1 MTSTPAGPGRAAK
14 LADVADAAGVGTSIV
29 SRVLNQDPTVSIRP
43 ETRERIL
50 LAASQLNYRPNALG
64 RGLKLARTMTLG
76 LVVNL
81 DYGEVGEIV
90 SSVERRAAE
99 ADYTTLIADA
109 NAFVERGETY
119 SRLLF
124 EGRVDGLLI
133 ASGLA
138 NDDLVR
144 GLRGKGIPFVLLNR
158 RLAGVEP
165 SVTVDD
171 ALGARKGV
179 EHLLQLGHRR
189 VGYIAGPEYADL
201 ARRRLKGVRAALR
214 EANVRLGAGQL
225 VQGALAED
233 AGFDAMETLLA
244 ARRPPTAVAIWSP
257 TAAFGALAA
266 ARQHGLR
273 VPDDISIVAFQ
284 DIPLAPFFDPPL
296 TAVRMPVPEMAERGV
311 DILLRLVNG
320 ESAKSVVVRARP
332 ELLKRGSTAPP
343 SKPA

>member
-1 MTSTPAGPGRAAK
+1 MAPPPTKPHGAAR

-29 SRVLNQDPTVSIRP
+29 SRVLNRDPTVSIRP

-50 LAASQLNYRPNALG
+50 SAARRLNYRPNALG

-90 SSVERRAAE
+90 SAVERRAAD

-109 NAFVERGETY
+109 NAFVERGDTY

-124 EGRVDGLLI
+124 EGRVDGLLV

-138 NDDLVR
+138 NDELVR
-144 GLRGKGIPFVLLNR
+144 ELRGEGVPFVLLNR

-171 ALGARKGV
+171 ALGARIGV
-179 EHLLQLGHRR
+179 EHLLGLGHRR
-189 VGYIAGPEYADL
+189 IGYIAGPEYADV
-201 ARRRLKGVRAALR
+201 ARRRLKGVRGALR
-214 EANVRLGAGQL
+214 DARLRLGEGHL
-225 VQGALAED
+225 VHGALAGD
-233 AGFDAMETLLA
+233 AGFDAMEQLLA
-244 ARRPPTAVAIWSP
+244 ARQPPTAVAIWSP

-266 ARQHGLR
+266 AKRGGFR

-284 DIPLAPFFDPPL
+284 DLPLAAFFDPPL
-296 TAVRMPVPEMAERGV
+296 TTVRMPLREMADKGV
-311 DILLRLVNG
+311 DILLRLVDG
-320 ESAKSVVVRARP
+320 DGAKSVVVHTPP
-332 ELLKRGSTAPP
+332 ELVERRSTGPP
-343 SKPA
+343 TR

>member
-1 MTSTPAGPGRAAK
+1 MSPRPAKPRGTAR

-29 SRVLNQDPTVSIRP
+29 SRVLNSDPTVSIRP

-50 LAASQLNYRPNALG
+50 QAARRLNYRPNALG

-90 SSVERRAAE
+90 SGVERRAAD

-109 NAFVERGETY
+109 KAFVERGDTY
-119 SRLLF
+119 RRLLF

-138 NDDLVR
+138 NDELVR
-144 GLRGKGIPFVLLNR
+144 ELSGKGVPFVLLNR

-171 ALGARKGV
+171 ALGARIGV
-179 EHLLQLGHRR
+179 EHLLRLGHRR
-189 VGYIAGPEYADL
+189 IGYIAGPEYADV
-201 ARRRLKGVRAALR
+201 ARRRLKGVRGALR
-214 EANVRLGAGQL
+214 DAGLRLSEGQL
-225 VQGALAED
+225 VHGALAED
-233 AGFDAMETLLA
+233 AGYDAMQRLLG

-266 ARQHGLR
+266 AKQHGLR
-273 VPDDISIVAFQ
+273 VPENISVVAFQ
-284 DIPLAPFFDPPL
+284 ALPVAAFFDPPL
-296 TAVRMPVPEMAERGV
+296 TTVRMPLREMADRGV
-311 DILLRLVNG
+311 EILLRLVDG
-320 ESAKSVVVRARP
+320 DGAKSIVVHSPP
-332 ELLKRGSTAPP
+332 ELVVRGSTGP
-343 SKPA
+343 SAA

>member
-1 MTSTPAGPGRAAK
+1 MSTRPAKPRRTAR
-14 LADVADAAGVGTSIV
+14 LADVAKAAGVGTSIV
-29 SRVLNQDPTVSIRP
+29 SRVLNSDPTVSIRP

-50 LAASQLNYRPNALG
+50 EAARRLNYRPNALG

-90 SSVERRAAE
+90 SAVERRAAD

-109 NAFVERGETY
+109 KAFVERGDTY
-119 SRLLF
+119 RRLLF

-138 NDDLVR
+138 NDELVR
-144 GLRGKGIPFVLLNR
+144 ELSGKGVPFVLLNR

-171 ALGARKGV
+171 ALGARIGV
-179 EHLLQLGHRR
+179 EYLLRLGHRR
-189 VGYIAGPEYADL
+189 IGYIAGPEYADV
-201 ARRRLKGVRAALR
+201 ARRRLKGVRGALR
-214 EANVRLGAGQL
+214 DAGLRLPEGQL
-225 VQGALAED
+225 VHGALAED
-233 AGFDAMETLLA
+233 AGYDAMERLVG

-266 ARQHGLR
+266 AKRRGLR

-284 DIPLAPFFDPPL
+284 DLPVAAFFDPPL
-296 TAVRMPVPEMAERGV
+296 TTVRMPLREMADRGV
-311 DILLRLVNG
+311 EILLRLVDG
-320 ESAKSVVVRARP
+320 DDAKSIVVHSPP
-332 ELLKRGSTAPP
+332 ELVARSSTGPP
-343 SKPA
+343 AV

>member
-1 MTSTPAGPGRAAK
+1 MTSTPARPRRAAR

-29 SRVLNQDPTVSIRP
+29 SRVLNRDPTVSIRP

-50 LAASQLNYRPNALG
+50 LAARQLNYRPNALG

-90 SSVERRAAE
+90 SSVERHAAE

-119 SRLLF
+119 GRLLF

-179 EHLLQLGHRR
+179 EHLLRLGHRR
-189 VGYIAGPEYADL
+189 VGYIAGPEYADV
-201 ARRRLKGVRAALR
+201 ARRRLKGVRTALR
-214 EANVRLGAGQL
+214 EAKLRLGEGQL
-225 VQGALAED
+225 VHGALAED

-266 ARQHGLR
+266 AKRHGLR
-273 VPDDISIVAFQ
+273 VPEDISIVAFQ

-296 TAVRMPVPEMAERGV
+296 TTVRMPVREMADRGV

-320 ESAKSVVVRARP
+320 ESAKSVVVRVRP
-332 ELLKRGSTAPP
+332 ELLERGSTAPP
-343 SKPA
+343 IEPA